1 MVSDMKKIFKSR
13 KRQKINIKKLFL
25 ILSISFSFA
34 IVISKLSIF
43 KNINFINL
51 LKMTSMSELTL
62 KDINLKGEYL
72 INVGLSNF
80 DNIKFDKVTFK
91 QKENESVE
99 LNPRIYIYN
108 THQTEEYRTIENY
121 NLTPTVHTASYILKD
136 LLKQYNI
143 GVIVEDSDLKADMNK
158 LGVNYNNAYEVSKY
172 WLNNL
177 GRNDLDLYI
186 DLHRDSV
193 KYSLSNVN
201 IDGKDYAKIMFVM
214 GNNYDYQDNL
224 NVATKLVEEVEKIN
238 KGISRGIFTRKKSVY
253 NQDFNKNCVLI
264 EIGGP
269 ESTYESVSNTLNV
282 LALAIKNYLGE

>member
-1 MVSDMKKIFKSR
+1 MVNGMKKIFKS
-13 KRQKINIKKLFL
+13 KKNNNIKLKKI
-25 ILSISFSFA
+25 ILLLLISFSFSF
-34 IVISKLSIF
+34 IISRLNIF
-43 KNINFINL
+43 KNIKFINL
-51 LKMTSMSELTL
+51 LKNTSMNELSF
-62 KDINLKGEYL
+62 KNINLNGEYL
-72 INVGLSNF
+72 LNIGLTDF
-80 DNIKFDKVTFK
+80 EKIKFDKVIFK
-91 QKENESVE
+91 QDNKEEKE

-108 THQTEEYRTIENY
+108 THQTEEYKTIENY

-143 GVIVEDSDLKADMNK
+143 GVIVENSDLKTDMNK
-158 LGVNYNNAYEVSKY
+158 LGVNYNNAYKVSKY

-186 DLHRDSV
+186 DLHRDSIN
-193 KYSLSNVN
+193 YNLSNITVN
-201 IDGKDYAKIMFVM
+201 NKDYAKIMFVM
-214 GNNYDYQDNL
+214 GNNYDYEHNL
-224 NVATKLVEEVEKIN
+224 NVATKLVNEIEKIN
-238 KGISRGIFTRKKSVY
+238 KDISRGIFTRKNSVY